1 VTAHVDHHQKQLTK
15 QNFSTQTGKVT
26 QFFTSL
32 SIGASFNAKPIEP
45 RESLYLGRKS
55 QHQKPANHNAK
66 KEHFHFGLFGIAI
79 FCPYIR
85 ILGLIFECRNQSPNL
100 WENYGHSQ

>member
-1 VTAHVDHHQKQLTK
+1 LTTIRSELTK

-32 SIGASFNAKPIEP
+32 SIGAACNAKPIE
-45 RESLYLGRKS
+45 RLESSYLGRKS

-79 FCPYIR
+79 FSPDIR
-85 ILGLIFECRNQSPNL
+85 IRGLIFECRNQSPNL